1 MSTPQQPDAKP
12 APKPTPPAP
21 AREAGSS
28 KPGNWGNIAS
38 FTALVVS
45 CLALAVSILEVS
57 TIRTH
62 QRSSVWPFVSIEQDY
77 SSEGYAIALRNKGI
91 GPARMHEVI
100 MTLDGKPYGELDR
113 LILDAVG
120 KEDAFSYD
128 VYSGRNPA
136 NSVIAAGSAVTL
148 FSVPWDPRTERLVQA
163 WTDRVNV
170 ETCFCS
176 IYDQCWRTDL
186 NDNQPKEVKACPGP
200 VAASR

>member
-1 MSTPQQPDAKP
+1 MSTPQKPDAKP
-12 APKPTPPAP
+12 APKPTPLAP
-21 AREAGSS
+21 ASEAGSS

-77 SSEGYAIALRNKGI
+77 SSGGYAIALRNKGI
-91 GPARMHEVI
+91 GPARMDEVI

-200 VAASR
+200 VAATR